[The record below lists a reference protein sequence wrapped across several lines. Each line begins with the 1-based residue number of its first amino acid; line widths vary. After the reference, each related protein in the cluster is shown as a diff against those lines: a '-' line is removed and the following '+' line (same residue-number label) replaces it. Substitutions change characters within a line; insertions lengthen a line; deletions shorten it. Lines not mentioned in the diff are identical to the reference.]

1 MIDSVPSHMIN
12 SLKNNFESNSLLRC
26 AYDIASSYKL
36 VHTKFMNIK
45 QMLSSNRHPNNF
57 LDCRIQQF
65 LNRKHNVTQ
74 QCDSPAE
81 PSPSPKY
88 IISLQLPYLGS
99 VSLATYSRT
108 QQFYK
113 TQGCSKH
120 EAAFFF
126 KILKSFK
133 AGSRSRTSKLYSTI
147 IMLFT
152 RLRAHAVPP
161 TLRKRNLINCM

>member
-1 MIDSVPSHMIN
+1 MSH
-12 SLKNNFESNSLLRC
+12 NNVIHQLNPLLH
-26 AYDIASSYKL
+26 L
-36 VHTKFMNIK
+36 NIFHY
-45 QMLSSNRHPNNF
+45 NY
-57 LDCRIQQF
+57 RIWV
-65 LNRKHNVTQ
+65 L
-74 QCDSPAE
+74 
-81 PSPSPKY
+81 Y
-88 IISLQLPYLGS
+88 
-99 VSLATYSRT
+99 LATYGRT

-133 AGSRSRTSKLYSTI
+133 AGSRLRTSKLYSTS

-161 TLRKRNLINCM
+161 TLRKRNAI

>member
-1 MIDSVPSHMIN
+1 MIDSMPSHMIN

-88 IISLQLPYLGS
+88 ISLQLPYLGS
-99 VSLATYSRT
+99 VSSNIR
-108 QQFYK
+108 QD
-113 TQGCSKH
+113 S
-120 EAAFFF
+120 
-126 KILKSFK
+126 
-133 AGSRSRTSKLYSTI
+133 
-147 IMLFT
+147 
-152 RLRAHAVPP
+152 AV
-161 TLRKRNLINCM
+161 L